1 MGENLGFVKILG
13 KIIGQSILMEE
24 RQETIVDD
32 C

>member
-1 MGENLGFVKILG
+1 MGENLGSVKILG